1 MSEEELKT
9 RFAVYTWMW
18 KTNRKYIDL
27 ETKKLPE
34 EERDRMWHE
43 LMEEADKMMQENEI
57 KPKTHN
63 ALLVREFLFVMQEW
77 DKEIQNDN
85 R

>member
-1 MSEEELKT
+1 MSEEELKK

-18 KTNRKYIDL
+18 RTNRKYIDI

-34 EERDRMWHE
+34 EEREKMWSD
-43 LMEEADKMMQENEI
+43 LVDEAENFMRENGI
-57 KPKTHN
+57 KAGTHN
-63 ALLVREFLFVMQEW
+63 SKLVSDLLFNFNEW
-77 DKEIQNDN
+77 DKEINNDN

>member
-1 MSEEELKT
+1 MSEEELKV

-18 KTNRKYIDL
+18 RANKKYIDL

-34 EERDRMWHE
+34 EEREKMWHD
-43 LMEEADKMMQENEI
+43 LMKEAENMMQENGI
-57 KPKTHN
+57 KPKSHN
-63 ALLVREFLFVMQEW
+63 SLLVREFLFVMKEW